1 MQRGSLDPSRV
12 AGTLA
17 GVAIGDAMGM
27 PSEFMT
33 REEIRDV
40 YGRIEGFCVPHE
52 GHIHAGMAGGC
63 ITDDTEQT
71 IAIIEALERHD
82 RITPEVA
89 AAAYLGWAQQC
100 NAYESSVLGP
110 SSRRALERLKAGE
123 DPQVTGSSGNTVGA
137 AMRVAPIGIVNS
149 PNLESAAEECY
160 MSCLPTHG
168 VNIAIAGASAICC
181 GVAAA
186 LVAESLDEVIDAT
199 VFGARHGERLGIE
212 WAGTLVSARIELALR
227 IVRESRDAVEAE
239 DQLYTTCGV
248 GMDPTELVPTAIGLF
263 ALHEG
268 DPQRTVPAAANMG
281 GDTDTLAS
289 MAGALSGAY
298 RGIGAFPEEWVR
310 TVEEVNNLKFEE
322 LAVILVAVRER
333 RRVNNG
339 WNRC

>member
-1 MQRGSLDPSRV
+1 
-12 AGTLA
+12 
-17 GVAIGDAMGM
+17 
-27 PSEFMT
+27 
-33 REEIRDV
+33 
-40 YGRIEGFCVPHE
+40 
-52 GHIHAGMAGGC
+52 
-63 ITDDTEQT
+63 
-71 IAIIEALERHD
+71 
-82 RITPEVA
+82 
-89 AAAYLGWAQQC
+89 
-100 NAYESSVLGP
+100 
-110 SSRRALERLKAGE
+110 
-123 DPQVTGSSGNTVGA
+123 
-137 AMRVAPIGIVNS
+137 MRVAPIGIVNS

-268 DPQRTVPAAANMG
+268 DPQRTVPAAANKEATQILLHRWRG
-281 GDTDTLAS
+281 PCQ
-289 MAGALSGAY
+289 ALTAALGRS
-298 RGIGAFPEEWVR
+298 R
-310 TVEEVNNLKFEE
+310 K
-322 LAVILVAVRER
+322 
-333 RRVNNG
+333 NG
-339 WNRC
+339 CVLSKKSTT